1 MNNFSTIELTPV
13 KKGEHY
19 NPDQVFIVASAM
31 TGFSDSPRG
40 SYVYTA
46 SGTYE
51 VTETVEIIKLK
62 LNRLKEKEN
71 K

>member
-31 TGFSDSPRG
+31 TGFSDSQEA
-40 SYVYTA
+40 VMCTQQVA
-46 SGTYE
+46 LM
-51 VTETVEIIKLK
+51 K
-62 LNRLKEKEN
+62 
-71 K
+71 